1 MSNPV
6 VIQGGM
12 GAGVSNW
19 RLAQAVSRTGQLGLV
34 SGTAL
39 DQILARRL
47 QDGDDGGHMRRG
59 LDAFPQ
65 RAMAERVWNS
75 YFIPGGKSDRTPYK
89 AVAPL
94 TKDNPREL
102 VELCIVA
109 NFVEVWLARQSH
121 PNPVGINYLEKI
133 QAAHLPCIYGA
144 MLAGVG
150 YVIMGAGIPL
160 KIPGVLD
167 RYVEHQLAEY
177 PIHILGAL
185 EGDDNVAR
193 FDPRE
198 YMEGELEPLERP
210 KFLPIVSS
218 NTLALTMLKKAN
230 GRVDGLVIETRT
242 AGGHNAPPRGKLQLS
257 ELGEPV
263 YGDRDAIDIAKLREL
278 GVPFWLAGGFGH
290 PEKVREALA
299 LGAAGVQVGTA
310 FEFANESGL
319 RTDLKEALLHK
330 VVATHAAVFTDPL
343 CSPTGFPFK
352 VARLKGTN
360 SEGEIY
366 AERPRICDLGFLREA
381 YRTAEGG
388 IGYRCAAEPVSVYLS
403 KGGNVDDTVG
413 RKCVCNGL
421 LANIGYQQKR
431 NGKREEYPLIT
442 AGDDLATVGRF
453 LKPGRTEYSAADVV
467 TQLLTGCDESA
478 VADQGSEVCFA

>member
-1 MSNPV
+1 
-6 VIQGGM
+6 M

-59 LDAFPQ
+59 LDAFPY
-65 RAMAERVWNS
+65 RAMAERVWQS
-75 YFIPGGKSDRTPYK
+75 YFVAGGKGDRTPYK

-109 NFVEVWLARQSH
+109 NFVEVWLARQGH
-121 PNPVGINYLEKI
+121 QNPVGINYLEKI

-167 RYVEHQLAEY
+167 GYVEHRAAEY
-177 PIHILGAL
+177 PIHIVGAL

-193 FDPRE
+193 FNPRE
-198 YMEGELEPLERP
+198 YMEGELEPLMRP

-218 NTLALTMLKKAN
+218 NTLAQTMLKKAN

-257 ELGEPV
+257 EIGEPV
-263 YGDRDAIDIAKLREL
+263 YGERDSIDIAKLREL
-278 GVPFWLAGGFGH
+278 GVPFWLAGGYGH

-319 RTDLKEALLHK
+319 REDLKEALLHK
-330 VVATHAAVFTDPL
+330 VITGHAKVFTDPL

-352 VARLKGTN
+352 VAELKGTA
-360 SEGEIY
+360 SEADVY
-366 AERPRICDLGFLREA
+366 TERPRICDLGFLREA
-381 YRTAEGG
+381 YRTEDGG
-388 IGYRCAAEPVSVYLS
+388 IGYRCAAEPVTVYLS
-403 KGGNVDDTVG
+403 KGGHVEDTVG

-431 NGKREEYPLIT
+431 NGRREEYPLIT
-442 AGDDLATVGRF
+442 AGDDLPTVLRF
-453 LKPGRTEYSAADVV
+453 LKPGRADYSAADVV
-467 TQLLTGCDESA
+467 SSLMTGCDAPAIAERS
-478 VADQGSEVCFA
+478 SEVCFA

>member
-1 MSNPV
+1 
-6 VIQGGM
+6 
-12 GAGVSNW
+12 
-19 RLAQAVSRTGQLGLV
+19 
-34 SGTAL
+34 
-39 DQILARRL
+39 
-47 QDGDDGGHMRRG
+47 
-59 LDAFPQ
+59 
-65 RAMAERVWNS
+65 
-75 YFIPGGKSDRTPYK
+75 
-89 AVAPL
+89 
-94 TKDNPREL
+94 
-102 VELCIVA
+102 
-109 NFVEVWLARQSH
+109 
-121 PNPVGINYLEKI
+121 
-133 QAAHLPCIYGA
+133 

-167 RYVEHQLAEY
+167 GFVEHRAAEY
-177 PIHILGAL
+177 SIHMHGAQ
-185 EGDDNVAR
+185 EGDDTTQR

-278 GVPFWLAGGFGH
+278 GVPFWLAGGYGH

-299 LGAAGVQVGTA
+299 QGAAGVQVGTA

-319 RTDLKEALLHK
+319 REDLKEALLHK
-330 VVATHAAVFTDPL
+330 VVAGHTMVFTDPL

-360 SEGEIY
+360 SEAEVY

-381 YRTAEGG
+381 YRTPEGG

-403 KGGNVDDTVG
+403 KGGNVEDTVG

-442 AGDDLATVGRF
+442 AGDDLATVGCF

-467 TQLLTGCDESA
+467 ERLLRGCDAEKASEA
-478 VADQGSEVCFA
+478 VECFA